1 MPDQQTILAASAV
14 ILDSA
19 GRFLLV
25 QRANPPEEGHW
36 TLPSG
41 RVDPGET
48 QQTAISEV
56 YEETGVIVR
65 ITREHGQLNIPDG
78 KGCTYE
84 IHDFLAEWVGGEP
97 VAGDDAANVGWFRPD
112 ELEGM
117 TLTTDLI
124 GYLTCLLGFAIPVGI
139 GNCLPKAL
147 SDVLLIIQT

>member
-19 GRFLLV
+19 GRFLLA

-36 TLPSG
+36 TLPGG

-48 QQTAISEV
+48 LEQTAIREV

-65 ITREHGQLNIPDG
+65 ITRELGQLNIPDG
-78 KGCTYE
+78 KGGTYE

-97 VAGDDAANVGWFRPD
+97 VAGGRRSKC
-112 ELEGM
+112 GM
-117 TLTTDLI
+117 
-124 GYLTCLLGFAIPVGI
+124 V
-139 GNCLPKAL
+139 
-147 SDVLLIIQT
+147 